1 MPQAATATE
10 CGAMRILV
18 TGITGFA
25 GGALAEAL
33 LARPNVQV
41 FGLSR
46 GGAWPALRS
55 HLAKHVPLEKADLN
69 DPQSIE
75 TVLRAIR
82 PEQVYHLAGYAQ
94 VGRSFQEPNAAW
106 AGNLTVTRG
115 LYDAVASWG
124 GKA

>member
-55 HLAKHVPLEKADLN
+55 HLAKHVALEKADLN

-75 TVLRAIR
+75 TMLRPIR
-82 PEQVYHLAGYAQ
+82 PEQLYHLAGYAQ
-94 VGRSFQEPNAAW
+94 VETPSQEPNSACP
-106 AGNLTVTRG
+106 GN
-115 LYDAVASWG
+115 
-124 GKA
+124 